1 MSDSTNVLFL
11 FFLAKCCFSPFLFEQ
26 NWNLQLIFRS
36 FALSSFLLPSCWESL
51 PPCHWFASGLPVEGA
66 FEFCLALTI
75 TNLPL
80 KDKHGLELLFLF
92 NSLCFYA
99 ESSLLCC
106 SSRWGV
112 GLVSDE
118 TAHGWPPVSGP
129 ALSVVCCLDSNFG
142 SSRLFLVLLFFCFFF
157 SPSQSSLYLLSWLPR
172 KVCAVCLS

>member
-11 FFLAKCCFSPFLFEQ
+11 FAKCCFSPLLFKQ
-26 NWNLQLIFRS
+26 NWNLRLIFRS
-36 FALSSFLLPSCWESL
+36 FALSSSLLPSCWESL
-51 PPCHWFASGLPVEGA
+51 PPRHWFASGLPVGGA
-66 FEFCLALTI
+66 FGFRLALTI

-106 SSRWGV
+106 SGRWGV
-112 GLVSDE
+112 RLVSDE

-129 ALSVVCCLDSNFG
+129 AVSVVRRLDSSPG
-142 SSRLFLVLLFFCFFF
+142 SGRRFLVLLFFCFFF
-157 SPSQSSLYLLSWLPR
+157 FPSQSSLYLLSWLPR